1 MARRVHVNRY
11 RFFADWNVNV
21 KKGRV
26 NVKRCID
33 NEQRNRII
41 AFEMDFSITYA
52 IMYKEIETT

>member
-1 MARRVHVNRY
+1 MNRY
-11 RFFADWNVNV
+11 RFFADWNVDV